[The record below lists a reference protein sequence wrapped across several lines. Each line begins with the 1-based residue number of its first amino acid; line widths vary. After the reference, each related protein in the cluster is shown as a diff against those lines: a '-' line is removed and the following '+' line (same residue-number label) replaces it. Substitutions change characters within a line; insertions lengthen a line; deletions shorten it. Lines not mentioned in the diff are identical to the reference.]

1 MCNLIKKKKEKR
13 STWNQ
18 HLTFTMHCT
27 LTALSVFSV
36 SILVLVVRKLKQL
49 SVILVP
55 VGIKQKYE
63 PRKACHSRE
72 EIDKSVN
79 GTCNQMLLV
88 IEFWEMLKRVNLET
102 VVCSLAFCF
111 VLCQYR
117 NFDCR
122 QTLFL
127 QLLRTELGLCA
138 CRVSSLH
145 WATLSQKSIT
155 FVCEPLLQPLFSSFI

>member
-1 MCNLIKKKKEKR
+1 MHNLIKKKKRKKE
-13 STWNQ
+13 
-18 HLTFTMHCT
+18 HLEPALNVYHTLYT

-36 SILVLVVRKLKQL
+36 SSFVLVVRKLKQL

-55 VGIKQKYE
+55 VGIKQKCE
-63 PRKACHSRE
+63 PRKACHSGK

-88 IEFWEMLKRVNLET
+88 IEFWEMLKRVNLGT

-122 QTLFL
+122 QTWFL
-127 QLLRTELGLCA
+127 QLQRTELGLCA

-145 WATLSQKSIT
+145 
-155 FVCEPLLQPLFSSFI
+155 